1 MTTNIKFSKRSP
13 LVHRTPR
20 HGSEGPGTRAFH
32 QPASPPTTTSLTAMF
47 SLMTY
52 GTTEAVMGN
61 STGDVLTTRTTL
73 PDPMVSKKHKKGRS
87 SPSSVYNSITCL
99 LLFGPWRSSILAL
112 RGRPS
117 VFRSTCT
124 LSTRGS
130 KAYVRSA
137 PPCTTFD
144 EARHS
149 SVGCPTLSAETVA
162 AKGNSS
168 CPMLR
173 MAIVLGPRGVSITQ
187 LKGRSSPFS
196 QYTRILQGVLS
207 GPCQS
212 STSASSGR
220 PSVRRTTCTCSTA
233 GERYVQV
240 RSDPP
245 CTRMV
250 LSKPRPLV
258 GSTRPE

>member
-87 SPSSVYNSITCL
+87 RPSSVYSSMTCL
-99 LLFGPWRSSILAL
+99 LLFGPWRSSIRAL
-112 RGRPS
+112 SGRPS
-117 VFRSTCT
+117 VLRRTCT
-124 LSTRGS
+124 LSTVGS
-130 KAYVRSA
+130 NGYVRRA
-137 PPCTTFD
+137 PPWMVMEAARLSGVGTSTFS
-144 EARHS
+144 AK
-149 SVGCPTLSAETVA
+149 TLA
-162 AKGNSS
+162 ANGNSS

-173 MAIVLGPRGVSITQ
+173 MAIVFGPRGVSITQ
-187 LKGRSSPFS
+187 LNGRSWPFS
-196 QYTRILQGVLS
+196 TYTRILQGVLS